1 MASGGFSLS
10 IPASSLK
17 GDQNKQNSEE
27 TTEEKENF
35 KKPAIDILQGKVLSK
50 TLEPERMLGNLKTC
64 PGREACTSR
73 GDPPKGQ
80 SQKSTGWKPEELRA
94 AGPGQE
100 KAAGLSGIQA
110 RDS

>member
-1 MASGGFSLS
+1 MHAANTSMASGGFSLS

-50 TLEPERMLGNLKTC
+50 TLEPERMLG
-64 PGREACTSR
+64 
-73 GDPPKGQ
+73 
-80 SQKSTGWKPEELRA
+80 
-94 AGPGQE
+94 
-100 KAAGLSGIQA
+100 I
-110 RDS
+110 